1 MPSERGEILARLADR
16 NTSPDSHKQLISS
29 LRNCS
34 HQLELEFERKSM
46 TFSMGVPEQFLDGQ
60 TLNGKVDGQDVSILI
75 SESDKETAD
84 KISRGDTLAIDAQY
98 LSFDKFYR
106 KVTFTGSLGTAP
118 KKKATEPAEKAPTP
132 QPREEPTKPTNEPVE
147 PLKEASVI
155 PVESSQKPEKAKPE
169 EAEPI
174 PSTKMENTNHI

>member
-1 MPSERGEILARLADR
+1 MPSERGKILARLADR

-60 TLNGKVDGQDVSILI
+60 TLNGKVDGQDVPIL
-75 SESDKETAD
+75 
-84 KISRGDTLAIDAQY
+84 ISRGDTLVIDAQY

-118 KKKATEPAEKAPTP
+118 KKKPTEPEGKAPTP
-132 QPREEPTKPTNEPVE
+132 QPREEPTKPTNEPIE

-155 PVESSQKPEKAKPE
+155 PVESSQKHEKAKPE
-169 EAEPI
+169 ETEPI
-174 PSTKMENTNHI
+174 PSTKIEKPIPAP